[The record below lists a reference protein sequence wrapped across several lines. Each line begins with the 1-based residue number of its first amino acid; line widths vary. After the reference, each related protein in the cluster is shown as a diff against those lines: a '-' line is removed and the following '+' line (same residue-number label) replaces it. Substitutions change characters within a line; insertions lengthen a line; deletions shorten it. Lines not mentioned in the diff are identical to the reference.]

1 MPNAKLAKVKFRLSL
16 YIWISLSDI
25 YIYIYN
31 GNMMEIQKSRFA
43 DIQFWEFDRSEPG
56 R

>member
-16 YIWISLSDI
+16 YFWKSLSD
-25 YIYIYN
+25 IYIYN

-43 DIQFWEFDRSEPG
+43 DI
-56 R
+56 